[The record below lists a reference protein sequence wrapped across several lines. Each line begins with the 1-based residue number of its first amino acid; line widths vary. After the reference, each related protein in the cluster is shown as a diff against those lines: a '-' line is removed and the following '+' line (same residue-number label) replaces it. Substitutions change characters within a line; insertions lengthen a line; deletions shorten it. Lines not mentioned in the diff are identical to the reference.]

1 MEQTTFLEH
10 YRISVSRDG
19 TPHELGR
26 AGAAITYKAVDER
39 SGEPVALKL
48 IPIANIDEEVQKQF
62 EEQARPAQ
70 QLHHVNIAKILDFG
84 REAGQFVYVSEYL
97 EGETVD
103 SWIEEHG
110 PMPPDAVLRV
120 AAQVVSALSAASFH
134 RLTHR
139 AIQPSNLLIV
149 PGPTPEGG
157 WPFIKLIDV
166 SSAGSKLHSHEGEAP
181 AADSAAARQFASPEQ
196 LQHGTVDF
204 RSAIYSLGATMYFL
218 LTGAAPPAKVR
229 LRELRRFPKAL
240 RNLLAHMLRSNPDE
254 RPQDLAALEKEI
266 LKCLTKVEKRH
277 AFGRRLGIPLAAV
290 TPKEPKT
297 PPTPLVQVLR
307 GTLVVAALL
316 LAIGVA
322 GAFLLPDDINPFR
335 HRTAAKQ
342 MIGVPIGVPNTL
354 PSPSAQATNAA
365 PIAGNQAI
373 ANASPAS
380 QNPPPNILQDQT
392 SNSQSVGAA
401 TPPNAPNANPNASTQ
416 TGLASNR
423 TRTGQSFLDQRNA
436 QLPRGRIGVSN
447 PSPSPSAQA
456 TNAAPIAGNQAIANA
471 SPASQNPP
479 PNLLQDQTSNS
490 QSAGATTPP
499 NAPNANPNASMQAD
513 TSGQEQATSSAQ
525 ANVAPQPGTASDAT
539 SPTQKE
545 KAAGLASNRARTGQ
559 SFLDQRN
566 AQLPPGRGR
575 SARARVV
582 GITSDG
588 KLIFRLPSGRR
599 MIVAPDS
606 NGEGELVPQGHRRSY
621 MERGQPGSQ
630 PQFGEGYPPN
640 D

>member
-1 MEQTTFLEH
+1 MEQTTFLGH

-26 AGAAITYKAVDER
+26 AGAAITYKAVDQR

-48 IPIANIDEEVQKQF
+48 IPIANIDEELQKQF

-70 QLHHVNIAKILDFG
+70 QLHHSNIAKVLDFG
-84 REAGQFVYVSEYL
+84 KEAGQFVYVSEYL

-149 PGPTPEGG
+149 PGPTAEGG
-157 WPFIKLIDV
+157 WPFVKLVDV
-166 SSAGSKLHSHEGEAP
+166 SSAGPKLHSHSGEAP
-181 AADSAAARQFASPEQ
+181 DVDSVVSRQFASPEQ

-240 RNLLAHMLRSNPDE
+240 RNLLAHMLHGNPDK

-266 LKCLTKVEKRH
+266 LKCLGKIEKRH
-277 AFGRRLGIPLAAV
+277 AFGRRLGIPLVAAI
-290 TPKEPKT
+290 PKEPKT

-316 LAIGVA
+316 LAVGVA

-335 HRTAAKQ
+335 HRTTAKQ
-342 MIGVPIGVPNTL
+342 VIGVPIGVPNAS

-392 SNSQSVGAA
+392 SNSQSPGAA
-401 TPPNAPNANPNASTQ
+401 TSPNAPNANSYAST
-416 TGLASNR
+416 
-423 TRTGQSFLDQRNA
+423 
-436 QLPRGRIGVSN
+436 
-447 PSPSPSAQA
+447 
-456 TNAAPIAGNQAIANA
+456 
-471 SPASQNPP
+471 
-479 PNLLQDQTSNS
+479 
-490 QSAGATTPP
+490 
-499 NAPNANPNASMQAD
+499 QAD
-513 TSGQEQATSSAQ
+513 TSGQGQATSPAQ
-525 ANVAPQPGTASDAT
+525 ASVAPQPGTASDAT
-539 SPTQKE
+539 SSTQKE
-545 KAAGLASNRARTGQ
+545 NAAGLASNRARTGQ
-559 SFLDQRN
+559 SFLDQRD
-566 AQLPPGRGR
+566 AQLPRGRGR

-606 NGEGELVPQGHRRSY
+606 EGEGELVPQGHRRSY
-621 MERGQPGSQ
+621 MERGQTGPQ
-630 PQFGEGYPPN
+630 PQFGQDYPPY

>member
-26 AGAAITYKAVDER
+26 AGAAISYKAVDNR
-39 SGEPVALKL
+39 SGERVALKL
-48 IPIANIDEEVQKQF
+48 IPIANLDEEVQKQF

-70 QLHHVNIAKILDFG
+70 QLHHVNIARVLDFG
-84 REAGQFVYVSEYL
+84 KEAGQFVYVSEYL

-110 PMPPDAVLRV
+110 PMPPDSVLRV

-181 AADSAAARQFASPEQ
+181 TADSAAARQFASPEQ
-196 LQHGTVDF
+196 LQDGRVDF
-204 RSAIYSLGATMYFL
+204 RSAIFSLGATMYFL

-316 LAIGVA
+316 LAMGVA
-322 GAFLLPDDINPFR
+322 GAFLLPDDLNPFR

-342 MIGVPIGVPNTL
+342 MIGVPIGVPNPS
-354 PSPSAQATNAA
+354 PSPSAQATNTA
-365 PIAGNQAI
+365 PIAGDQAI
-373 ANASPAS
+373 ANVSPAS

-401 TPPNAPNANPNASTQ
+401 TSPNAPNANPNAST
-416 TGLASNR
+416 
-423 TRTGQSFLDQRNA
+423 
-436 QLPRGRIGVSN
+436 
-447 PSPSPSAQA
+447 
-456 TNAAPIAGNQAIANA
+456 
-471 SPASQNPP
+471 
-479 PNLLQDQTSNS
+479 
-490 QSAGATTPP
+490 
-499 NAPNANPNASMQAD
+499 QAD

-525 ANVAPQPGTASDAT
+525 ANVAPQPGTASDST

-566 AQLPPGRGR
+566 PQLPPGRGR
-575 SARARVV
+575 SGRARVV

-606 NGEGELVPQGHRRSY
+606 NGEGELVPQGHRRSD
-621 MERGQPGSQ
+621 MERGQPGPQ

>member
-1 MEQTTFLEH
+1 MEQTTFLGH

-26 AGAAITYKAVDER
+26 AGAAITYKAVDQR

-48 IPIANIDEEVQKQF
+48 IPIANIDEELQKQF

-70 QLHHVNIAKILDFG
+70 QLHHSNIAKVLDFG
-84 REAGQFVYVSEYL
+84 KEAGQFVYVSEYL

-103 SWIEEHG
+103 SWVEEHG

-149 PGPTPEGG
+149 PGPTAEGG
-157 WPFIKLIDV
+157 WPFVKLVDV
-166 SSAGSKLHSHEGEAP
+166 SSAGPKLHSHSGEIP
-181 AADSAAARQFASPEQ
+181 DVDSVVARQFASPEQ

-240 RNLLAHMLRSNPDE
+240 RNLLAHMLHGNPDK

-266 LKCLTKVEKRH
+266 LKCLGKIEKRH
-277 AFGRRLGIPLAAV
+277 AFGRRLGIPLAAAI
-290 TPKEPKT
+290 PKEPKT

-316 LAIGVA
+316 LAVGVA

-335 HRTAAKQ
+335 HRTTAKQ
-342 MIGVPIGVPNTL
+342 VIGVPIGVPNAS

-392 SNSQSVGAA
+392 SNSQSPGAA
-401 TPPNAPNANPNASTQ
+401 TSPNAPNANSYAST
-416 TGLASNR
+416 
-423 TRTGQSFLDQRNA
+423 
-436 QLPRGRIGVSN
+436 
-447 PSPSPSAQA
+447 
-456 TNAAPIAGNQAIANA
+456 
-471 SPASQNPP
+471 
-479 PNLLQDQTSNS
+479 
-490 QSAGATTPP
+490 
-499 NAPNANPNASMQAD
+499 QAD
-513 TSGQEQATSSAQ
+513 TSGQGQATSPAQ
-525 ANVAPQPGTASDAT
+525 ASVAPQPGTASDAT
-539 SPTQKE
+539 SSTQKE
-545 KAAGLASNRARTGQ
+545 NAAGLASNRARTGQ
-559 SFLDQRN
+559 SFLDQRD
-566 AQLPPGRGR
+566 AQLPRGRGR

-606 NGEGELVPQGHRRSY
+606 EGEGELVPQGHRRSY
-621 MERGQPGSQ
+621 MERGQTGPQ
-630 PQFGEGYPPN
+630 PQFGQDYPPY

>member
-1 MEQTTFLEH
+1 MENTTFLEH
-10 YRISVSRDG
+10 YRISVSPDG

-26 AGAAITYKAVDER
+26 AGAAITYKAVDNR

-70 QLHHVNIAKILDFG
+70 QLHHVNIARVLDFG
-84 REAGQFVYVSEYL
+84 KEAGQFVYVSEYL

-166 SSAGSKLHSHEGEAP
+166 SSAGSKLHSHEGGAP

-196 LQHGTVDF
+196 LQDGTVDF

-218 LTGAAPPAKVR
+218 LTGVAPPAKVR

-240 RNLLAHMLRSNPDE
+240 RNLLAHMLHGNPDK
-254 RPQDLAALEKEI
+254 RPQDLATLEKEI
-266 LKCLTKVEKRH
+266 LKCLTKIEKRH
-277 AFGRRLGIPLAAV
+277 AFGRTLGIPLAAV

-316 LAIGVA
+316 LAMGLA

-342 MIGVPIGVPNTL
+342 VIGVPIGVPN
-354 PSPSAQATNAA
+354 PS
-365 PIAGNQAI
+365 
-373 ANASPAS
+373 
-380 QNPPPNILQDQT
+380 L
-392 SNSQSVGAA
+392 
-401 TPPNAPNANPNASTQ
+401 
-416 TGLASNR
+416 
-423 TRTGQSFLDQRNA
+423 
-436 QLPRGRIGVSN
+436 
-447 PSPSPSAQA
+447 SPSAQA

-479 PNLLQDQTSNS
+479 PNLLQDETSNS
-490 QSAGATTPP
+490 QSVGATTPP
-499 NAPNANPNASMQAD
+499 NAPNANPNASTQAD

-525 ANVAPQPGTASDAT
+525 ANVAPQPGTASDST
-539 SPTQKE
+539 LPTQKE

-621 MERGQPGSQ
+621 MERGQTGPQ
-630 PQFGEGYPPN
+630 PQFEQGYPPN

>member
-1 MEQTTFLEH
+1 MEQTTFLGH

-26 AGAAITYKAVDER
+26 AGAAITYKAVDQR

-48 IPIANIDEEVQKQF
+48 IPIANIDEELQKQF

-70 QLHHVNIAKILDFG
+70 QLHHSNIAKVLDFG
-84 REAGQFVYVSEYL
+84 KEAGQFVYVSEYL

-103 SWIEEHG
+103 SWVEEHG

-149 PGPTPEGG
+149 PGPTAEGG
-157 WPFIKLIDV
+157 WPFVKLVDV
-166 SSAGSKLHSHEGEAP
+166 SSAGPKLHSHSGEAP
-181 AADSAAARQFASPEQ
+181 DVDSVVSRQFASPEQ

-240 RNLLAHMLRSNPDE
+240 RNLLAHMLHGNPDK

-266 LKCLTKVEKRH
+266 LKCLGKIEKRH
-277 AFGRRLGIPLAAV
+277 AFGRRLGIPLAAAI
-290 TPKEPKT
+290 PKEPKT

-316 LAIGVA
+316 LAVGVA

-335 HRTAAKQ
+335 HRTTAKQ
-342 MIGVPIGVPNTL
+342 VIGVPIGVPNAS

-380 QNPPPNILQDQT
+380 QNPPPNIVQDQT
-392 SNSQSVGAA
+392 SNSQSPGAA
-401 TPPNAPNANPNASTQ
+401 TSPNAPNANSYAST
-416 TGLASNR
+416 
-423 TRTGQSFLDQRNA
+423 
-436 QLPRGRIGVSN
+436 
-447 PSPSPSAQA
+447 
-456 TNAAPIAGNQAIANA
+456 
-471 SPASQNPP
+471 
-479 PNLLQDQTSNS
+479 
-490 QSAGATTPP
+490 
-499 NAPNANPNASMQAD
+499 QAD
-513 TSGQEQATSSAQ
+513 TSGQGQATSPAQ
-525 ANVAPQPGTASDAT
+525 ASVAPQPGTASDAT
-539 SPTQKE
+539 SSTQKE
-545 KAAGLASNRARTGQ
+545 NAAGLASNRARTGQ
-559 SFLDQRN
+559 SFLDQRD
-566 AQLPPGRGR
+566 AQLPRGRGR

-606 NGEGELVPQGHRRSY
+606 EGEGELVPQGHRRSY
-621 MERGQPGSQ
+621 MERGQTGPQ
-630 PQFGEGYPPN
+630 PQFGQDYPPY

>member
-1 MEQTTFLEH
+1 MEHTTFLGH

-26 AGAAITYKAVDER
+26 AGAAITYKAVDQR

-48 IPIANIDEEVQKQF
+48 IPIANIDEELQKQF

-70 QLHHVNIAKILDFG
+70 QLHHSNIAKVLDFG
-84 REAGQFVYVSEYL
+84 KEAGQFVYVSEYL

-103 SWIEEHG
+103 SWVEEHG

-149 PGPTPEGG
+149 PGPTAEGG
-157 WPFIKLIDV
+157 WPFVKLVDV
-166 SSAGSKLHSHEGEAP
+166 SSAGPKLHSHSGEAP
-181 AADSAAARQFASPEQ
+181 DVDSVVSRQFASPEQ

-240 RNLLAHMLRSNPDE
+240 RNLLAHMLHGNPDK

-266 LKCLTKVEKRH
+266 LKCLGKIEKRH
-277 AFGRRLGIPLAAV
+277 AFGRRLGIPLAAAI
-290 TPKEPKT
+290 PKEPKT

-316 LAIGVA
+316 LAVGVA

-335 HRTAAKQ
+335 HRTTAKQ
-342 MIGVPIGVPNTL
+342 VIGVPIGVPNAS

-380 QNPPPNILQDQT
+380 QNPPPNIVQDQT
-392 SNSQSVGAA
+392 SNSQSPGAA
-401 TPPNAPNANPNASTQ
+401 TSPNAPNANSYAST
-416 TGLASNR
+416 
-423 TRTGQSFLDQRNA
+423 
-436 QLPRGRIGVSN
+436 
-447 PSPSPSAQA
+447 
-456 TNAAPIAGNQAIANA
+456 
-471 SPASQNPP
+471 
-479 PNLLQDQTSNS
+479 
-490 QSAGATTPP
+490 
-499 NAPNANPNASMQAD
+499 QAD
-513 TSGQEQATSSAQ
+513 TSGQGQATSPAQ
-525 ANVAPQPGTASDAT
+525 ASVAPQPGTASDAT
-539 SPTQKE
+539 SSTQKE
-545 KAAGLASNRARTGQ
+545 NAAGLASNRARTGQ
-559 SFLDQRN
+559 SFLDQRD
-566 AQLPPGRGR
+566 AQLPRGRGR

-606 NGEGELVPQGHRRSY
+606 EGEGELVPQGHRRSY
-621 MERGQPGSQ
+621 MERGQTGPQ
-630 PQFGEGYPPN
+630 PQFGQDYPPY

>member
-1 MEQTTFLEH
+1 MEQTTFLGH

-48 IPIANIDEEVQKQF
+48 IPIANIDEELQKQF

-70 QLHHVNIAKILDFG
+70 QLHHSNIAKVLDFG
-84 REAGQFVYVSEYL
+84 KEAGQFVYVSEYL

-103 SWIEEHG
+103 SWVEEHG

-149 PGPTPEGG
+149 PGPTAEGG
-157 WPFIKLIDV
+157 WPFVKLVDV
-166 SSAGSKLHSHEGEAP
+166 SSAGPKLHSHSGEAP
-181 AADSAAARQFASPEQ
+181 DVDSVVSRQFASPEQ

-218 LTGAAPPAKVR
+218 LTGAAPPVKVR

-240 RNLLAHMLRSNPDE
+240 RNLLAHMLHGNPDK

-266 LKCLTKVEKRH
+266 LKCLGKIEKRH
-277 AFGRRLGIPLAAV
+277 AFGRRLGIPLAAAI
-290 TPKEPKT
+290 PKEPKT

-316 LAIGVA
+316 LAVGVA

-335 HRTAAKQ
+335 HRTTAKQ
-342 MIGVPIGVPNTL
+342 VIGVPIGVPNAS

-380 QNPPPNILQDQT
+380 QNPPPNIVQDQT
-392 SNSQSVGAA
+392 SNSQSPGAA
-401 TPPNAPNANPNASTQ
+401 TSPNAPNANSYAST
-416 TGLASNR
+416 
-423 TRTGQSFLDQRNA
+423 
-436 QLPRGRIGVSN
+436 
-447 PSPSPSAQA
+447 
-456 TNAAPIAGNQAIANA
+456 
-471 SPASQNPP
+471 
-479 PNLLQDQTSNS
+479 
-490 QSAGATTPP
+490 
-499 NAPNANPNASMQAD
+499 QAD
-513 TSGQEQATSSAQ
+513 TSGQGQATSPAQ
-525 ANVAPQPGTASDAT
+525 ASVAPQPGTASDAT
-539 SPTQKE
+539 SSTQKE
-545 KAAGLASNRARTGQ
+545 NAAGLASNRARTGQ
-559 SFLDQRN
+559 SFLDQRD
-566 AQLPPGRGR
+566 AQLPRGRGR

-606 NGEGELVPQGHRRSY
+606 EGEGELVPQGHRRSY
-621 MERGQPGSQ
+621 MERGQTGPQ
-630 PQFGEGYPPN
+630 PQFGQDYPPY

>member
-1 MEQTTFLEH
+1 MEQTTFLGH

-26 AGAAITYKAVDER
+26 AGAAITYKAVDQR

-48 IPIANIDEEVQKQF
+48 IPIANIDEELQKQF

-70 QLHHVNIAKILDFG
+70 QLHHSNIAKVLDFG
-84 REAGQFVYVSEYL
+84 KEAGQFVYVSEYL

-103 SWIEEHG
+103 SWVEEHG

-149 PGPTPEGG
+149 PGPTAEGG
-157 WPFIKLIDV
+157 WPFVKLVDV
-166 SSAGSKLHSHEGEAP
+166 SSAGPKLHSHSGEAP
-181 AADSAAARQFASPEQ
+181 DVDSVVSRQFASPEQ

-240 RNLLAHMLRSNPDE
+240 RNLLAHMLHGNPDK

-266 LKCLTKVEKRH
+266 LKCLGKIEKRH
-277 AFGRRLGIPLAAV
+277 AFGRRLGIPLAAAI
-290 TPKEPKT
+290 PKEPKT

-316 LAIGVA
+316 LAVGVA

-335 HRTAAKQ
+335 HRTTAKQ
-342 MIGVPIGVPNTL
+342 VIGVPIGVPNAS

-392 SNSQSVGAA
+392 SNSQSPGAA
-401 TPPNAPNANPNASTQ
+401 TSPNAPNANSYAST
-416 TGLASNR
+416 
-423 TRTGQSFLDQRNA
+423 
-436 QLPRGRIGVSN
+436 
-447 PSPSPSAQA
+447 
-456 TNAAPIAGNQAIANA
+456 
-471 SPASQNPP
+471 
-479 PNLLQDQTSNS
+479 
-490 QSAGATTPP
+490 
-499 NAPNANPNASMQAD
+499 QAD
-513 TSGQEQATSSAQ
+513 TSGQGQATSPAQ

-539 SPTQKE
+539 SSTQKE
-545 KAAGLASNRARTGQ
+545 NAAGLASNRARTGQ
-559 SFLDQRN
+559 SFLDQRD
-566 AQLPPGRGR
+566 AQLPRGRGR

-606 NGEGELVPQGHRRSY
+606 EGEGELVPQGHRRSY
-621 MERGQPGSQ
+621 MERGQTGPQ
-630 PQFGEGYPPN
+630 PQFGQDYPPY

>member
-1 MEQTTFLEH
+1 MEQTTFLGH

-26 AGAAITYKAVDER
+26 AGAAITYKAIDQR

-48 IPIANIDEEVQKQF
+48 IPIANVDEELQKQF

-84 REAGQFVYVSEYL
+84 KEAGQFVYVSEYL

-149 PGPTPEGG
+149 PGPTAEGG
-157 WPFIKLIDV
+157 WPFIKLVDV
-166 SSAGSKLHSHEGEAP
+166 SSAGPKLHSHSGEVSDV
-181 AADSAAARQFASPEQ
+181 DSAVARKFASPEQ
-196 LQHGTVDF
+196 LERGTVDF

-240 RNLLAHMLRSNPDE
+240 RNLLAHMLHGNPDK

-266 LKCLTKVEKRH
+266 LKCLGKIEKRH
-277 AFGRRLGIPLAAV
+277 AFGRRLGIPLVAAI
-290 TPKEPKT
+290 PKEPKT

-316 LAIGVA
+316 LAVGVA

-342 MIGVPIGVPNTL
+342 VIGVPIGVPN
-354 PSPSAQATNAA
+354 A
-365 PIAGNQAI
+365 
-373 ANASPAS
+373 
-380 QNPPPNILQDQT
+380 
-392 SNSQSVGAA
+392 
-401 TPPNAPNANPNASTQ
+401 
-416 TGLASNR
+416 
-423 TRTGQSFLDQRNA
+423 
-436 QLPRGRIGVSN
+436 
-447 PSPSPSAQA
+447 SPSPSAQA

-471 SPASQNPP
+471 SPATQNPP
-479 PNLLQDQTSNS
+479 PNILQDQTANS
-490 QSAGATTPP
+490 QSPGATTPA
-499 NAPNANPNASMQAD
+499 NAPNVNSNASTQAD
-513 TSGQEQATSSAQ
+513 NSGQGQVASSAQ
-525 ANVAPQPGTASDAT
+525 ANVAPQPSIANESS
-539 SPTQKE
+539 SPTQSDR
-545 KAAGLASNRARTGQ
+545 AAGLTSNRAGTGQ
-559 SFLDQRN
+559 SLLDQRDSQP
-566 AQLPPGRGR
+566 APRRGR
-575 SARARVV
+575 SGNARVV

-606 NGEGELVPQGHRRSY
+606 GEEGEFTPQRHRRPY
-621 MERGQPGSQ
+621 MERGQTTSP
-630 PQFGEGYPPN
+630 PQSGQDYPPY
-640 D
+640 DQ

>member
-19 TPHELGR
+19 IPHELGR
-26 AGAAITYKAVDER
+26 AGAAITYKAVDKR

-48 IPIANIDEEVQKQF
+48 IPIANIDEEAQKQF

-84 REAGQFVYVSEYL
+84 KEAGQFVYVSEYL

-157 WPFIKLIDV
+157 WPFVKLIDV
-166 SSAGSKLHSHEGEAP
+166 SSAGPKPHSHEGEP
-181 AADSAAARQFASPEQ
+181 PDVDSVVGRQFASPEQ

-218 LTGAAPPAKVR
+218 LTGSAPPANVR

-240 RNLLAHMLRSNPDE
+240 RNLVAHMLRGNPDE
-254 RPQDLAALEKEI
+254 RPQDLGALEKEI
-266 LKCLTKVEKRH
+266 LKCLTKIEKRH
-277 AFGRRLGIPLAAV
+277 AFGRRLGMPLAAV

-316 LAIGVA
+316 LAVGVA
-322 GAFLLPDDINPFR
+322 AAFLLPDDINPFR
-335 HRTAAKQ
+335 HRTTAKEV
-342 MIGVPIGVPNTL
+342 IGVPIGVSNTSPA
-354 PSPSAQATNAA
+354 PSPQATNAP
-365 PIAGNQAI
+365 PIVGNQPI
-373 ANASPAS
+373 ANASPA
-380 QNPPPNILQDQT
+380 T
-392 SNSQSVGAA
+392 
-401 TPPNAPNANPNASTQ
+401 
-416 TGLASNR
+416 
-423 TRTGQSFLDQRNA
+423 
-436 QLPRGRIGVSN
+436 
-447 PSPSPSAQA
+447 
-456 TNAAPIAGNQAIANA
+456 
-471 SPASQNPP
+471 QNPP
-479 PNLLQDQTSNS
+479 PNLLQDQAPNS
-490 QSAGATTPP
+490 QSAVAAAPA
-499 NAPNANPNASMQAD
+499 NAPNANSNASTQAD
-513 TSGQEQATSSAQ
+513 NSGQGQAASSAQ
-525 ANVAPQPGTASDAT
+525 ANVAPQPATANESS
-539 SPTQKE
+539 SPTQSDR
-545 KAAGLASNRARTGQ
+545 AAGLTSNRAPTGQ
-559 SFLDQRN
+559 SFLDQRDS
-566 AQLPPGRGR
+566 QPPPHRGR
-575 SARARVV
+575 SGSARVV

-599 MIVAPDS
+599 MVVAPDS
-606 NGEGELVPQGHRRSY
+606 GEESEFTPQRHRRPY
-621 MERGQPGSQ
+621 MERGQTTPP
-630 PQFGEGYPPN
+630 PQSGQDYPPY
-640 D
+640 DQ

>member
-1 MEQTTFLEH
+1 MEQTTFLGH

-26 AGAAITYKAVDER
+26 AGAAITYKAVDQR

-48 IPIANIDEEVQKQF
+48 IPIANIDEELQKQF

-70 QLHHVNIAKILDFG
+70 QLHHSNIAKVLDFG
-84 REAGQFVYVSEYL
+84 KEAGQFVYVSEYL

-103 SWIEEHG
+103 SWVEEHG

-149 PGPTPEGG
+149 PGPTAEGG
-157 WPFIKLIDV
+157 WPFVKLVDV
-166 SSAGSKLHSHEGEAP
+166 SSAGPKLHSHSGEAP
-181 AADSAAARQFASPEQ
+181 DVDSVVSRQFASPEQ

-240 RNLLAHMLRSNPDE
+240 RNLLAHMLHGNPDK

-266 LKCLTKVEKRH
+266 LKCLGKIEKRH
-277 AFGRRLGIPLAAV
+277 AFGRRLGIPLAAAI
-290 TPKEPKT
+290 PKEPKT

-316 LAIGVA
+316 LAVGVA

-335 HRTAAKQ
+335 HRTTAKQ
-342 MIGVPIGVPNTL
+342 VIGVPIGVPN
-354 PSPSAQATNAA
+354 A
-365 PIAGNQAI
+365 
-373 ANASPAS
+373 
-380 QNPPPNILQDQT
+380 
-392 SNSQSVGAA
+392 
-401 TPPNAPNANPNASTQ
+401 
-416 TGLASNR
+416 
-423 TRTGQSFLDQRNA
+423 
-436 QLPRGRIGVSN
+436 
-447 PSPSPSAQA
+447 SPSPSAQA

-471 SPASQNPP
+471 SPATQNPP
-479 PNLLQDQTSNS
+479 PNILQDQTSNS
-490 QSAGATTPP
+490 QSPGAATSP
-499 NAPNANPNASMQAD
+499 NAPNANSYASTQAD
-513 TSGQEQATSSAQ
+513 TSGQGQATSPAQ
-525 ANVAPQPGTASDAT
+525 ASVAPQPGTASDAT
-539 SPTQKE
+539 SSTQKE
-545 KAAGLASNRARTGQ
+545 NAAGLASNRARTGQ
-559 SFLDQRN
+559 SFLDQRD
-566 AQLPPGRGR
+566 AQLPRGRGR

-606 NGEGELVPQGHRRSY
+606 EGEGELVPQGHRRSY
-621 MERGQPGSQ
+621 MERGQTGPQ
-630 PQFGEGYPPN
+630 PQFGQDYPPY

>member
-1 MEQTTFLEH
+1 MENTTFLEH
-10 YRISVSRDG
+10 YRISVSPDG

-26 AGAAITYKAVDER
+26 AGAAITYKAVDNR

-84 REAGQFVYVSEYL
+84 KEAGQFVYVSEYL

-181 AADSAAARQFASPEQ
+181 PADSAAARQFASPEQ

-240 RNLLAHMLRSNPDE
+240 RNLLAHMLHGNPDK
-254 RPQDLAALEKEI
+254 RPQDLATLEKEI

-277 AFGRRLGIPLAAV
+277 AFGRTLGIPLVAV
-290 TPKEPKT
+290 TPKEPKA

-316 LAIGVA
+316 LAMGLA

-342 MIGVPIGVPNTL
+342 VIGVPIGVPNPS

-392 SNSQSVGAA
+392 SNSQSVGAT

-416 TGLASNR
+416 
-423 TRTGQSFLDQRNA
+423 
-436 QLPRGRIGVSN
+436 
-447 PSPSPSAQA
+447 
-456 TNAAPIAGNQAIANA
+456 
-471 SPASQNPP
+471 
-479 PNLLQDQTSNS
+479 
-490 QSAGATTPP
+490 
-499 NAPNANPNASMQAD
+499 AD
-513 TSGQEQATSSAQ
+513 TSGQEPATSSAQ

-606 NGEGELVPQGHRRSY
+606 NGEGEPVPQGHRRSY

-630 PQFGEGYPPN
+630 PQFGKGYPPN

>member
-1 MEQTTFLEH
+1 MEHTTFLEH
-10 YRISVSRDG
+10 YRISVDRDG
-19 TPHELGR
+19 APRELGR
-26 AGAAITYKAVDER
+26 AGAAITYKAVDKR

-48 IPIANIDEEVQKQF
+48 IPIANIDPEVQKQF

-70 QLHHVNIAKILDFG
+70 QLHHSNIAKVLDFG
-84 REAGQFVYVSEYL
+84 KEAGQFVYVSEYL

-120 AAQVVSALSAASFH
+120 AAQVASALSAASFH

-149 PGPTPEGG
+149 PGPTAEGG
-157 WPFIKLIDV
+157 WPFVKLVDV
-166 SSAGSKLHSHEGEAP
+166 SSAGPKLHSHSGEIP
-181 AADSAAARQFASPEQ
+181 DVGSAVARQFASPEQ
-196 LQHGTVDF
+196 LQHGSVDF

-229 LRELRRFPKAL
+229 LRDLRRFPKAL
-240 RNLLAHMLRSNPDE
+240 RNLLAHMLHGSPDK
-254 RPQDLAALEKEI
+254 RPQDLVAFEGEI
-266 LKCLTKVEKRH
+266 LKCLGKIEKRH
-277 AFGRRLGIPLAAV
+277 AFGRRLGIPLVAAI
-290 TPKEPKT
+290 PKEPKT

-316 LAIGVA
+316 LAVGVA

-335 HRTAAKQ
+335 HRTTAKQ
-342 MIGVPIGVPNTL
+342 VIGVPIGVPNAS

-380 QNPPPNILQDQT
+380 QNPPPNIVQDQT
-392 SNSQSVGAA
+392 SNSQSPGAA
-401 TPPNAPNANPNASTQ
+401 TSPNAPNANSYAST
-416 TGLASNR
+416 
-423 TRTGQSFLDQRNA
+423 
-436 QLPRGRIGVSN
+436 
-447 PSPSPSAQA
+447 
-456 TNAAPIAGNQAIANA
+456 
-471 SPASQNPP
+471 
-479 PNLLQDQTSNS
+479 
-490 QSAGATTPP
+490 
-499 NAPNANPNASMQAD
+499 QAD
-513 TSGQEQATSSAQ
+513 TSGQGQATSPAQ
-525 ANVAPQPGTASDAT
+525 ASVAPQPGTASDAT
-539 SPTQKE
+539 SSTQKE
-545 KAAGLASNRARTGQ
+545 NAAGLASNRARTGQ
-559 SFLDQRN
+559 SFLDQRD
-566 AQLPPGRGR
+566 AQLPRGRGR

-606 NGEGELVPQGHRRSY
+606 EGEGELVPQGHRRSY
-621 MERGQPGSQ
+621 MERGQTGPQ
-630 PQFGEGYPPN
+630 PQFGQDYPPY